1 MPITPKCLQ
10 YRGNSRVVGKQET
23 GIRPDN
29 FSIARHPATNPADG
43 LTGICAQGL
52 SIRLTMCVAF
62 AGSSLQAIGRVQR
75 AHVGFVTE
83 PDGFAVRI
91 HVAGKVNVPHGD
103 ESHLGRRAQFLQ
115 RLASAGI
122 YCNAIQH

>member
-1 MPITPKCLQ
+1 
-10 YRGNSRVVGKQET
+10 VVVVS
-23 GIRPDN
+23 DA
-29 FSIARHPATNPADG
+29 SSAVWLARHPATNPVDG

-52 SIRLTMCVAF
+52 SIALQCVAF

-103 ESHLGRRAQFLQ
+103 ESHLGRRA
-115 RLASAGI
+115 
-122 YCNAIQH
+122 